1 MKRIAAAFSAILV
14 LTFPGL
20 VQASSWT
27 IDPQHSYVGFSVR
40 HVMIADVRGSFEKF
54 SGTVEIDDED
64 ITRSKVEVSIDVNSV
79 DTNVDKRDEHLRSP
93 DFFDVAKFPTMTF
106 VSKKIIQSDKDE
118 LKITGDLT
126 LHGITR
132 EVVLEVDGP
141 TKEIKDPWGHMRRG
155 ASAST
160 KINRKDFGMTWNKS
174 LETGGVTIG
183 DEIKIE
189 LEVEMVKK

>member
-1 MKRIAAAFSAILV
+1 
-14 LTFPGL
+14 
-20 VQASSWT
+20 
-27 IDPQHSYVGFSVR
+27 
-40 HVMIADVRGSFEKF
+40 
-54 SGTVEIDDED
+54 
-64 ITRSKVEVSIDVNSV
+64 
-79 DTNVDKRDEHLRSP
+79 
-93 DFFDVAKFPTMTF
+93 
-106 VSKKIIQSDKDE
+106 
-118 LKITGDLT
+118 
-126 LHGITR
+126 
-132 EVVLEVDGP
+132 VDGP